1 MMFGT
6 SAAIETLIG
15 KSCEIKG
22 DITAKG
28 TIRIDGRIEGHIKS
42 SETVVVGETASVKGD
57 IEAKFIVI
65 GGKVTGDVIAAA
77 KLEILNT
84 GELYGDIRTPKL
96 VIAEGVVFEGTCEM
110 EKAVQEAAA
119 VKK

>member
-1 MMFGT
+1 MFG
-6 SAAIETLIG
+6 SNAAVETLIG

-22 DITAKG
+22 DITSKN
-28 TIRIDGRIEGHIKS
+28 TIRVDGKVEGHIKS
-42 SETVVVGETASVKGD
+42 SETVVVAENASVKGD
-57 IEAKFIVI
+57 IEAKYIVI
-65 GGKVTGDVIAAA
+65 GGRVTGDVIAAA

-110 EKAVQEAAA
+110 EKAVQEASA